1 MDSQRREKLV
11 RDLTNLYPPQLATV
25 TTLVNFPSAYQPG
38 AAASHAEHA
47 SALISW
53 AESVGGCGLDAL
65 ENFVKQVLPPA
76 AESVPLRSRF
86 INVPPHN
93 GFFTG
98 REEIL
103 SRLHKTLEPGGE
115 NQAAI
120 SGLGGIGK
128 TATATEYAHRHREAY
143 SRVLWTNAESESAL
157 TTGFAG
163 FAPHLGLPFLEKADE
178 QIAAVKGWLTDNP
191 GWLLILDNADAPE
204 IVKPFL
210 PNPLTGAV
218 LLTSRAANFDTLGN
232 IDALTLDAMTA
243 TDALAFLKRRT
254 KCLTLSESE
263 EAAARELAESLG
275 HLPLALEQA
284 AAYVAKNRVP
294 FAKYLEIYR
303 TRQLELLKKSRPQT
317 GDYRLTVETTWTLN
331 FEQVETSS
339 PAAADVLR
347 VSAFCA
353 PEPIPFELVEKG
365 AAEISETLADAL
377 AQAAIVNEVLSPLT
391 DYSLITMDG
400 AREQF
405 SVHRL
410 VQAVTRE
417 RLGDTQR
424 EWISRAVKALNVAF
438 PDPEFKNWGECERL
452 TAHAQASAIW
462 IKDYEMA
469 FVDATR
475 LLNKAGN
482 YLYEC
487 RQYKKAEPVLKQ
499 ALTTVEKTFGSEHLL
514 TGMSLGDLA
523 RLYVAMGAYEKA
535 EPLWER
541 SLAINEKA
549 LGSEPPIIDQS
560 LTRSRLAINLND
572 GVNMYFSQGKYA
584 KALRL
589 AKRALAIYE
598 KGLGAEHPWTA
609 VSLNGLVMLYSAQG
623 EYGKA
628 LPLSERALAIDEK
641 AYGAENPKV
650 ATSLS
655 FLALLYFAQ
664 GEYGKALPLYERAL
678 AINEKALG
686 AEHPATATSLH
697 LLALL
702 YDAQR
707 DAPRA
712 EELHARAL
720 AIREKEL
727 GAENLDTAGS
737 LNNLAGSHEAQ
748 GEYRKALPLY
758 ERALTI
764 LEKALGTEHPNTKL
778 VARNLA
784 AVREK
789 LAAAEPPSPPADAL
803 ADAPRA
809 IGESPENC
817 DAVRLFF
824 GTNRQCTSAG
834 GDLRAEFTSDDAQTL
849 SFGFC
854 EVTVPRSHR
863 MGELESP
870 GLLRRLFLGADKSRH
885 IILHG
890 VEVVPEARFFAEL
903 ARCVAAS
910 ADKAAF
916 VFVHGYNVTFADA
929 ARRTAQIAYDLRFD
943 GAAAFFSWPSH
954 GQATKYTHDENRI
967 EQALTHLRDFL
978 RKFLAESHAE
988 NVVLIAHSMG
998 NRALTRAFLDL
1009 ANADPTAAAHI
1020 REIILAAPDIDAT
1033 VFRNELAPKF
1043 KAAGRPVTLY
1053 ATANDTALRASG
1065 LVHGDSRV
1073 GDCRA
1078 DVVVADGVETVDAT
1092 AVNDSLLGHAVF
1104 AEERSVLNDMFYL
1117 VTKRLRARDRNL
1129 APALVNGKPYWKFPD

>member
-1 MDSQRREKLV
+1 MDSQRREKLILA
-11 RDLTNLYPPQLATV
+11 LTHLHPPQLTTV
-25 TTLVNFPSAYQPG
+25 TTLVNFPLAFQPG
-38 AAASHAEHA
+38 ADAPTADRAAK
-47 SALISW
+47 LVNW
-53 AESVGGCGLDAL
+53 AESSGGCGLDAL
-65 ENFVKQVLPPA
+65 EDSLKRVLTPA
-76 AESVPLRSRF
+76 AETGPPRSRF
-86 INVPPHN
+86 INVPPRN

-103 SRLHKTLEPGGE
+103 SRLHETLGTGVQ
-115 NQAAI
+115 NQAAL

-157 TTGFAG
+157 TSGFAG
-163 FAPHLGLPFLEKADE
+163 FAPHLGLPFSEKTDE
-178 QIAAVKGWLTDNP
+178 QVAAVRTWLTQNQ

-204 IVKPFL
+204 IVADFL

-232 IDALTLDAMTA
+232 IDALTLEAMTA

-254 KCLTLSESE
+254 KRPTLLESE
-263 EAAARELAESLG
+263 EAAARALAEKLG

-294 FAKYLEIYR
+294 FAKYLELYR
-303 TRQLELLKKSRPQT
+303 TRQLEILKKSPPLT

-331 FEQVETSS
+331 FEQVEAAS
-339 PAAADVLR
+339 PAAADILR

-353 PEPIPFELVEKG
+353 PEPIPFAVVEKG
-365 AAEISETLADAL
+365 AAEISAALAEAL

-391 DYSLITMDG
+391 DYSLIAMDG
-400 AREQF
+400 DREEF
-405 SVHRL
+405 LVHRL

-417 RLGDTQR
+417 RLG
-424 EWISRAVKALNVAF
+424 EAKRAWAERTVKATLAAF
-438 PDPEFKNWGECERL
+438 PESGDFKHWPLLERL
-452 TAHAQASAIW
+452 TPHGTHLAELIDEFGLETAEAG
-462 IKDYEMA
+462 
-469 FVDATR
+469 R
-475 LLNKAGN
+475 LLNQCG
-482 YLYEC
+482 
-487 RQYKKAEPVLKQ
+487 
-499 ALTTVEKTFGSEHLL
+499 
-514 TGMSLGDLA
+514 
-523 RLYVAMGAYEKA
+523 
-535 EPLWER
+535 
-541 SLAINEKA
+541 
-549 LGSEPPIIDQS
+549 
-560 LTRSRLAINLND
+560 
-572 GVNMYFSQGKYA
+572 YF
-584 KALRL
+584 LD
-589 AKRALAIYE
+589 
-598 KGLGAEHPWTA
+598 
-609 VSLNGLVMLYSAQG
+609 
-623 EYGKA
+623 
-628 LPLSERALAIDEK
+628 ERARYE
-641 AYGAENPKV
+641 E
-650 ATSLS
+650 
-655 FLALLYFAQ
+655 
-664 GEYGKALPLYERAL
+664 ALPLYERAL
-678 AINEKALG
+678 AIKEKELG
-686 AEHPATATSLH
+686 AEHPDTARGLNN
-697 LLALL
+697 LAVL
-702 YDAQR
+702 YFKQGEYAKAFPLQ
-707 DAPRA
+707 
-712 EELHARAL
+712 ERAL
-720 AIREKEL
+720 AIREKKL
-727 GAENLDTAGS
+727 GADDPDTAQS
-737 LNNLAGSHEAQ
+737 LNNLAELYREQ
-748 GEYRKALPLY
+748 REYAKALPLYVRALPIFENALGAECPETAKSLNNLASLYESQGDYGKAEPLY
-758 ERALTI
+758 ERALAI
-764 LEKALGTEHPNTKL
+764 YEKALGAEYPETARVLNNLAGLYEAQEEYAKALPLSKRVLAIYEKTLRAEHPDMAISLANLATLYESQGEYGKALPLFERALAILEKTLGKEHQKTKAV
-778 VARNLA
+778 VAGLA

-789 LAAAEPPSPPADAL
+789 LAAVQSSPPSGDAP

-809 IGESPENC
+809 IAESSENC

-834 GDLRAEFTSDDAQTL
+834 ADVRAEFTSDDAQTP

-870 GLLRRLFLGADKSRH
+870 GLLRRLFLGADQSRH
-885 IILHG
+885 IILRG
-890 VEVVPEARFFAEL
+890 VEVVPEAQFFAEL

-967 EQALTHLRDFL
+967 EQAVTHLRDFL

-1009 ANADPTAAAHI
+1009 ANADPTTAGRI
-1020 REIILAAPDIDAT
+1020 QEIILAAPDIDAT

-1117 VTKRLRARDRNL
+1117 VTKRLRACDRNL
-1129 APALVNGKPYWKFPD
+1129 APAVANGKPYWKFPD